1 MKKYIKLYFPIFI
14 LSLVIIGFIG
24 FYLYPFGKIRVIL
37 GCGIC
42 VILIL
47 WFCIKASYNRYKCD
61 ILMQQSLI
69 FNYLDN
75 ILYHLRLLV
84 YSNNQDLKIIKA
96 LEEKFYEAIE
106 LYKRKFDI
114 QDDSG
119 TISFYKEKLKVI
131 LNGLPIEN

>member
-1 MKKYIKLYFPIFI
+1 MKKYIKLYFPLFI
-14 LSLVIIGFIG
+14 LSLVIIGSIG

-42 VILIL
+42 IIFIL

-61 ILMQQSLI
+61 ILRRQFLI
-69 FNYLDN
+69 FSYLDN

-84 YSNNQDLKIIKA
+84 YSNNQDLKKIKA
-96 LEEKFYEAIE
+96 LEEEFYKTIE

-114 QDDSG
+114 QNDEG
-119 TISFYKEKLKVI
+119 TISLYREKLKAI
-131 LNGLPIEN
+131 LNYLPIEN